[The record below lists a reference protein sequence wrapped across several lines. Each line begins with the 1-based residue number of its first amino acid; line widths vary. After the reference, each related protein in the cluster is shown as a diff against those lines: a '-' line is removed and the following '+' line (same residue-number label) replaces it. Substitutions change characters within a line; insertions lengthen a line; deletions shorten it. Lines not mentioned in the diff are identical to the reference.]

1 MKLTAAAVSG
11 KSARARGRRS
21 ISNNTANKTQ
31 GNRSIS
37 ESRSVVH
44 PFDSGGTA
52 GEGRQAGGRRRSEV
66 RNNIECTPLGH
77 CFRGRRRVRVM
88 AEVKNSPS
96 KVCRSRSSGLARSA
110 KRLIRRGII
119 ERGIPLRDFS
129 FVEDEASDAR
139 LAFIS
144 VPETVESVPIEQF
157 ALLPLKR
164 LFSRKDGKSIV
175 LLTDRGIVAP
185 GGRLHVDA

>member
-1 MKLTAAAVSG
+1 M
-11 KSARARGRRS
+11 
-21 ISNNTANKTQ
+21 
-31 GNRSIS
+31 
-37 ESRSVVH
+37 
-44 PFDSGGTA
+44 
-52 GEGRQAGGRRRSEV
+52 
-66 RNNIECTPLGH
+66 GH

-144 VPETVESVPIEQF
+144 VPETVESVPIEQSSRCF
-157 ALLPLKR
+157 YLNGSSRGRMENRSFYSPIVESRLPAVGCTKTYKGILK
-164 LFSRKDGKSIV
+164 
-175 LLTDRGIVAP
+175 
-185 GGRLHVDA
+185 HE

>member
-1 MKLTAAAVSG
+1 
-11 KSARARGRRS
+11 
-21 ISNNTANKTQ
+21 
-31 GNRSIS
+31 
-37 ESRSVVH
+37 
-44 PFDSGGTA
+44 
-52 GEGRQAGGRRRSEV
+52 
-66 RNNIECTPLGH
+66 
-77 CFRGRRRVRVM
+77 M

-144 VPETVESVPIEQF
+144 VPETVESVPIEQYS
-157 ALLPLKR
+157 LLLLKR

-175 LLTDRGIVAP
+175 LLTDRRIVVP
-185 GGRLHVDA
+185 GGRLHEDV